1 MKAVAD
7 KYDKEYLKKDVSLVS
22 ININDGND
30 NAKREELPFEILLKE
45 ISKKLMGYAMVLVKN
60 NEDDAWDL
68 IQVTI
73 LKLIEKKEVFMKSDY
88 KTAFAKTVLKNS
100 FIDKYRKDKRMVS
113 VEANSIQLIEQGK
126 LQEAR
131 EFDEMLTFL
140 ESMDDEDQTILAML
154 ALGHS
159 YQEIQEVLGPISI
172 GNLRVKANRARIR
185 LAESMERE
193 HE

>member
-7 KYDKEYLKKDVSLVS
+7 KHENKYLKKGVSLIS
-22 ININDGND
+22 ININDANGNT
-30 NAKREELPFEILLKE
+30 KREELPFDKLLKE

-60 NEDDAWDL
+60 REDDAWDL
-68 IQVTI
+68 IQITI
-73 LKLIEKKEVFMKSDY
+73 LKLIEKKEVFMKSNY

-113 VEANSIQLIEQGK
+113 VEGNSIQLIEQGK

-131 EFDEMLTFL
+131 EFEEMLTFL

-185 LAESMERE
+185 LAESMGRE
-193 HE
+193 YE

>member
-7 KYDKEYLKKDVSLVS
+7 KYDKEYLEKDVSLVS
-22 ININDGND
+22 INIIDRNE
-30 NAKREELPFEILLKE
+30 KTKKEELSFEILLKE
-45 ISKKLMGYAMVLVKN
+45 VSKKLMGYSMVLVKN

-68 IQVTI
+68 IQLTI
-73 LKLIEKKEVFMKSDY
+73 LKLLEKKEVFMKSEC
-88 KTAFAKTVLKNS
+88 KIAFAKTVLKNS

-113 VEANSIQLIEQGK
+113 VEGNSIQLIEQGK
-126 LQEAR
+126 LQESR
-131 EFDEMLTFL
+131 EFEEMLTFL
-140 ESMDDEDQTILAML
+140 ESMDEEDQTILAML

>member
-1 MKAVAD
+1 MSAIAERKKTSSKIKENKVVFKVA
-7 KYDKEYLKKDVSLVS
+7 KKTSKQEDQ
-22 ININDGND
+22 
-30 NAKREELPFEILLKE
+30 ELSFETLLKE
-45 ISKKLMGYAMVLVKN
+45 IPKKLMGYAMVLAKN
-60 NEDDAWDL
+60 NKDDAWDL
-68 IQVTI
+68 IQTTV
-73 LKLIEKKEVFMKSDY
+73 LKLIEKKKVFMKVKY
-88 KTAFAKTVLKNS
+88 KTSFTKVILRNA

-113 VEANSIQLIEQGK
+113 IEENSIQLIEPGK
-126 LQEAR
+126 FEEAR
-131 EFDEMLTFL
+131 ESEEMLTFL
-140 ESMDDEDQTILAML
+140 ESMDVEDQIILAML

>member
-22 ININDGND
+22 ININDRNE
-30 NAKREELPFEILLKE
+30 NTNKEEFPFEILLKE
-45 ISKKLMGYAMVLVKN
+45 ISKKLMGYALVLVKN

-131 EFDEMLTFL
+131 EFEEMLTFL

>member
-1 MKAVAD
+1 MKSIVEI
-7 KYDKEYLKKDVSLVS
+7 KENKYLKKNLNLIST
-22 ININDGND
+22 NIDDANEST
-30 NAKREELPFEILLKE
+30 KKKVPFEILLKE

-73 LKLIEKKEVFMKSDY
+73 LKLLEKKEVFMKSDY

-113 VEANSIQLIEQGK
+113 VEANSIQLTEPGK

-131 EFDEMLTFL
+131 EFEEMLTFL

-185 LAESMERE
+185 LAESMGRE

>member
-7 KYDKEYLKKDVSLVS
+7 KHENKYLKQDVSLIS
-22 ININDGND
+22 INISDANENI
-30 NAKREELPFEILLKE
+30 KKEELPFDILLKE

-60 NEDDAWDL
+60 REDDAWDL
-68 IQVTI
+68 IQITI
-73 LKLIEKKEVFMKSDY
+73 LKLIEKKEVFMKSNY

-113 VEANSIQLIEQGK
+113 VEGNSIQLIEQGK

-131 EFDEMLTFL
+131 EFEEMLTFL

-159 YQEIQEVLGPISI
+159 YQEIQEVLGPISV

-185 LAESMERE
+185 LAESMGRE

>member
-7 KYDKEYLKKDVSLVS
+7 KYDKEYLEKDVSLVS
-22 ININDGND
+22 ININDRNE
-30 NAKREELPFEILLKE
+30 NTKKEELPFEILLKE
-45 ISKKLMGYAMVLVKN
+45 ISKKLMGYSMVLVKN

-113 VEANSIQLIEQGK
+113 VEANSVQLIEQGK

-131 EFDEMLTFL
+131 EFEEMLTFL

-172 GNLRVKANRARIR
+172 GNLRVKANRARIK
-185 LAESMERE
+185 LAESMGRE
-193 HE
+193 YE

>member
-1 MKAVAD
+1 MKAFAD
-7 KYDKEYLKKDVSLVS
+7 KYDKEYLEKDVNLVS
-22 ININDGND
+22 ININDGNE
-30 NAKREELPFEILLKE
+30 NTKKEELPFETLLKE
-45 ISKKLMGYAMVLVKN
+45 ISKKLMGYAMVLTKN

-68 IQVTI
+68 IQITI
-73 LKLIEKKEVFMKSDY
+73 LKLMEKKEVFMKSDY

-113 VEANSIQLIEQGK
+113 VEANSIQLTEPGK

-131 EFDEMLTFL
+131 EFEEMLTFL

-185 LAESMERE
+185 LAESMGRE

>member
-1 MKAVAD
+1 MSAIAERKETSSEIKENRVVFKVAE
-7 KYDKEYLKKDVSLVS
+7 KTLKQEDQ
-22 ININDGND
+22 
-30 NAKREELPFEILLKE
+30 ELSFEALLKE
-45 ISKKLMGYAMVLVKN
+45 IPKKLMGYAMVLAKN

-68 IQVTI
+68 IQTTV
-73 LKLIEKKEVFMKSDY
+73 LKLIEKKNFFMKVKY
-88 KTAFAKTVLKNS
+88 KTSFTKVILRNA

-113 VEANSIQLIEQGK
+113 IEESSIQLIEPGK
-126 LQEAR
+126 LEEAR
-131 EFDEMLTFL
+131 ESDEMLTFL
-140 ESMDDEDQTILAML
+140 ESMDGEDQIILAML

>member
-1 MKAVAD
+1 MSAIAEIKETSSEIKENRAVFKVA
-7 KYDKEYLKKDVSLVS
+7 KKTLKQEDQKLS
-22 ININDGND
+22 
-30 NAKREELPFEILLKE
+30 FEVLLKE
-45 ISKKLMGYAMVLVKN
+45 IPKKLMGYAMVLAKN

-68 IQVTI
+68 IQTTV
-73 LKLIEKKEVFMKSDY
+73 LKLIEKKKFFMKVKY
-88 KTAFAKTVLKNS
+88 KTSFTKVILRNA

-113 VEANSIQLIEQGK
+113 IEENSIQLIEPGK
-126 LQEAR
+126 FEEAR
-131 EFDEMLTFL
+131 ESDEMLTFL
-140 ESMDDEDQTILAML
+140 ESMDGEDQIILAML

>member
-1 MKAVAD
+1 MSAIAERKETSSEIKENKVVFKVA
-7 KYDKEYLKKDVSLVS
+7 KKTFKQEDQ
-22 ININDGND
+22 
-30 NAKREELPFEILLKE
+30 ELSFEVLLKE
-45 ISKKLMGYAMVLVKN
+45 IPKKLMGYAMVLAKN

-68 IQVTI
+68 IQITV
-73 LKLIEKKEVFMKSDY
+73 LKLIEKKKVFMKVKY
-88 KTAFAKTVLKNS
+88 KTSFTKVILRNA

-113 VEANSIQLIEQGK
+113 IEENSIQLIEPGK
-126 LQEAR
+126 FEEAR
-131 EFDEMLTFL
+131 ESEEMLTFL
-140 ESMDDEDQTILAML
+140 ESMNDEDQIILAML

>member
-1 MKAVAD
+1 MSAIAERKETSSEIKENKVVFKVANKTFKQED
-7 KYDKEYLKKDVSLVS
+7 Q
-22 ININDGND
+22 
-30 NAKREELPFEILLKE
+30 ELSFEVLLKE
-45 ISKKLMGYAMVLVKN
+45 IPKKLMGYAMVLAKN

-68 IQVTI
+68 IQTTV
-73 LKLIEKKEVFMKSDY
+73 LKLIEKKKVFMKVKY
-88 KTAFAKTVLKNS
+88 KTSFTKVILRNA

-113 VEANSIQLIEQGK
+113 IEENSIQLIEPGK
-126 LQEAR
+126 FEEAR
-131 EFDEMLTFL
+131 ESEEMLTFL
-140 ESMDDEDQTILAML
+140 ESMNDEDQIILAML

>member
-1 MKAVAD
+1 MSAIAERKETSSEIKENRFVFKVA
-7 KYDKEYLKKDVSLVS
+7 KKTLKQGDQ
-22 ININDGND
+22 
-30 NAKREELPFEILLKE
+30 ELSFEALLKE
-45 ISKKLMGYAMVLVKN
+45 IPKKLMGYAMVLAKN

-68 IQVTI
+68 IQTTV
-73 LKLIEKKEVFMKSDY
+73 LKLIEKKKVFMKVKY
-88 KTAFAKTVLKNS
+88 KTSFTKVILRNV

-113 VEANSIQLIEQGK
+113 IEENSIQLIEPGK
-126 LQEAR
+126 LEEAR
-131 EFDEMLTFL
+131 ESDEMLTFL
-140 ESMDDEDQTILAML
+140 ESMDGEDQIILAML

-159 YQEIQEVLGPISI
+159 YQEIQEVLGSISI

>member
-1 MKAVAD
+1 MSAIAERKETSSEIKENKVVFKVA
-7 KYDKEYLKKDVSLVS
+7 KKTLKQEDQ
-22 ININDGND
+22 
-30 NAKREELPFEILLKE
+30 ELSFEVLLKE
-45 ISKKLMGYAMVLVKN
+45 IPKKLMGYAMVLAKN

-68 IQVTI
+68 IQTTV
-73 LKLIEKKEVFMKSDY
+73 LKLIEKKKVFMKVKY
-88 KTAFAKTVLKNS
+88 KTSFTKVILRNA

-113 VEANSIQLIEQGK
+113 IEENSIQLIEPGK
-126 LQEAR
+126 FEEAR
-131 EFDEMLTFL
+131 ESDEMLTFL

>member
-1 MKAVAD
+1 
-7 KYDKEYLKKDVSLVS
+7 
-22 ININDGND
+22 
-30 NAKREELPFEILLKE
+30 
-45 ISKKLMGYAMVLVKN
+45 
-60 NEDDAWDL
+60 
-68 IQVTI
+68 
-73 LKLIEKKEVFMKSDY
+73 
-88 KTAFAKTVLKNS
+88 
-100 FIDKYRKDKRMVS
+100 MVS

-131 EFDEMLTFL
+131 EFEEMLTFL
-140 ESMDDEDQTILAML
+140 ESMDDEDPTILAML

-159 YQEIQEVLGPISI
+159 YQEIQEVLGPISM

>member
-1 MKAVAD
+1 MSAIAERKETSSEIKENRFVFKVA
-7 KYDKEYLKKDVSLVS
+7 KKTLKQGDQ
-22 ININDGND
+22 
-30 NAKREELPFEILLKE
+30 ELSFEALLKE
-45 ISKKLMGYAMVLVKN
+45 IPKKLMGYAMVLAKN

-68 IQVTI
+68 IQTTV
-73 LKLIEKKEVFMKSDY
+73 LKLIEKKKVFMKVKY
-88 KTAFAKTVLKNS
+88 KTSFTKVILRNV

-113 VEANSIQLIEQGK
+113 IEENSIQLIEPGK
-126 LQEAR
+126 LEEAR
-131 EFDEMLTFL
+131 ESDEMLTFL
-140 ESMDDEDQTILAML
+140 ESMDGEDQIILAML

>member
-1 MKAVAD
+1 MSAIAERKKTSSEAKENKVAF
-7 KYDKEYLKKDVSLVS
+7 KVAKKTLKQEDQ
-22 ININDGND
+22 
-30 NAKREELPFEILLKE
+30 ELSFEALLKE
-45 ISKKLMGYAMVLVKN
+45 IPKKLMGYAMVLAKN
-60 NEDDAWDL
+60 NKDDAWDL
-68 IQVTI
+68 IQTTV
-73 LKLIEKKEVFMKSDY
+73 LKLIEKKKVFMKVKY
-88 KTAFAKTVLKNS
+88 KTSFTKVILRNA

-113 VEANSIQLIEQGK
+113 IEENSIQLIEPGK
-126 LQEAR
+126 FEEAR
-131 EFDEMLTFL
+131 ESEEMLTFL
-140 ESMDDEDQTILAML
+140 ESMNDEDQIILAML

>member
-1 MKAVAD
+1 MIAIAERKETSSEIKENKVVFKVA
-7 KYDKEYLKKDVSLVS
+7 KKTFKQIDQ
-22 ININDGND
+22 
-30 NAKREELPFEILLKE
+30 ELSFEVLLKE
-45 ISKKLMGYAMVLVKN
+45 IPKKLMGYAMVLAKN

-68 IQVTI
+68 IQTTV
-73 LKLIEKKEVFMKSDY
+73 LKLIEKKKVFMKVKY
-88 KTAFAKTVLKNS
+88 KTSFTKVILRNA

-113 VEANSIQLIEQGK
+113 IEENSIQLIEPGK
-126 LQEAR
+126 FEEAR
-131 EFDEMLTFL
+131 ESDEMLTFL

>member
-1 MKAVAD
+1 MRATAERKETSSEIKENKVVFKVA
-7 KYDKEYLKKDVSLVS
+7 KKTFKQEDQ
-22 ININDGND
+22 
-30 NAKREELPFEILLKE
+30 ELSFEVLLKE
-45 ISKKLMGYAMVLVKN
+45 IPKKLMGYAMVLAKN

-68 IQVTI
+68 IQTTI
-73 LKLIEKKEVFMKSDY
+73 LKLIEKKEVFMKVKY
-88 KTAFAKTVLKNS
+88 KTSFTKVILRNA

-113 VEANSIQLIEQGK
+113 IEENSIQLIEPGK
-126 LQEAR
+126 FEEAR
-131 EFDEMLTFL
+131 ESDEMLTFL

>member
-1 MKAVAD
+1 MSAILEIKETSPEIKENKVVFKVA
-7 KYDKEYLKKDVSLVS
+7 KKTLRQEDQEMS
-22 ININDGND
+22 
-30 NAKREELPFEILLKE
+30 FETLLKE
-45 ISKKLMGYAMVLVKN
+45 IPKKLMGYAMVLAKN

-68 IQVTI
+68 IQTTV
-73 LKLIEKKEVFMKSDY
+73 LKLIEKKKVFMKVKY
-88 KTAFAKTVLKNS
+88 KTSFTKVILRNA
-100 FIDKYRKDKRMVS
+100 FIDKYRKDKRTVS
-113 VEANSIQLIEQGK
+113 IEENSIQLIEPGK
-126 LQEAR
+126 FEEAR
-131 EFDEMLTFL
+131 ESDEMLTFL
-140 ESMDDEDQTILAML
+140 ESMDGEDQIILAML

>member
-1 MKAVAD
+1 MKAAVEIKEN
-7 KYDKEYLKKDVSLVS
+7 KYFKKDLNLVS
-22 ININDGND
+22 TNIDDEN
-30 NAKREELPFEILLKE
+30 KSTKKKEVRFETLLKE
-45 ISKKLMGYAMVLVKN
+45 ISKKMMGYAMVLVKN

-68 IQVTI
+68 IQITI
-73 LKLIEKKEVFMKSDY
+73 LKLIEKKEVFMKSDF

-113 VEANSIQLIEQGK
+113 VEANSIELTEPGK

-131 EFDEMLTFL
+131 EFEEMLTFL

-159 YQEIQEVLGPISI
+159 YQEIQEILGPISI

-193 HE
+193 NE

>member
-7 KYDKEYLKKDVSLVS
+7 KHENKYLKQDVSLIS
-22 ININDGND
+22 INISDANEHT
-30 NAKREELPFEILLKE
+30 KKEELPFDILLKE

-60 NEDDAWDL
+60 REDDAWDL
-68 IQVTI
+68 IQITI
-73 LKLIEKKEVFMKSDY
+73 LKLIEKKEVFMKSNY

-113 VEANSIQLIEQGK
+113 VEGNSIQLIEQGK

-131 EFDEMLTFL
+131 EFEEMLTFL

-172 GNLRVKANRARIR
+172 GNLRVKANRARIK
-185 LAESMERE
+185 LAESMGRE

>member
-1 MKAVAD
+1 MKSVIEIKED
-7 KYDKEYLKKDVSLVS
+7 KYLKKNLNLVS
-22 ININDGND
+22 TNIDDANEST
-30 NAKREELPFEILLKE
+30 KKKVPFEILLKE

-60 NEDDAWDL
+60 NEADAWDL
-68 IQVTI
+68 IQMTI
-73 LKLIEKKEVFMKSDY
+73 LKLIEKKEVFMKSTY

-113 VEANSIQLIEQGK
+113 VEANSIQLTEPGK

-131 EFDEMLTFL
+131 EFEEMLTFL

-154 ALGHS
+154 AFGHS

-185 LAESMERE
+185 LAESMGRE
-193 HE
+193 YE

>member
-1 MKAVAD
+1 MSAIAERKKTSSKIKENKVVFKVA
-7 KYDKEYLKKDVSLVS
+7 KKTSKQEDQ
-22 ININDGND
+22 
-30 NAKREELPFEILLKE
+30 ELSFETLLKE
-45 ISKKLMGYAMVLVKN
+45 IPKKLMGYAMVLAKN

-68 IQVTI
+68 IQTTI
-73 LKLIEKKEVFMKSDY
+73 LKLIEKKKVFMKVKY
-88 KTAFAKTVLKNS
+88 KTSFTKVILRNA

-113 VEANSIQLIEQGK
+113 IEENYIQLIVPGK
-126 LQEAR
+126 LEEAR
-131 EFDEMLTFL
+131 ESEEMLTFL
-140 ESMDDEDQTILAML
+140 ESMDEDDQIILAML
-154 ALGHS
+154 AFGHS

>member
-1 MKAVAD
+1 MSAIAERKKTSSETKENKVAF
-7 KYDKEYLKKDVSLVS
+7 KVAKKTLKQEDQ
-22 ININDGND
+22 
-30 NAKREELPFEILLKE
+30 ELSFEVLLKE
-45 ISKKLMGYAMVLVKN
+45 IPKKLMGYAMVLAKN

-68 IQVTI
+68 IQTTV
-73 LKLIEKKEVFMKSDY
+73 LKLIEKKKVFMKVKY
-88 KTAFAKTVLKNS
+88 KTSFTKVILRNA

-113 VEANSIQLIEQGK
+113 IEENSIQLIEPGK
-126 LQEAR
+126 FEEAR
-131 EFDEMLTFL
+131 ESDEMLTFL

-172 GNLRVKANRARIR
+172 GNLRVKANRARIK

>member
-1 MKAVAD
+1 MKAVAN
-7 KYDKEYLKKDVSLVS
+7 KYDKEYLEKDVSLVS
-22 ININDGND
+22 ININDRNEST
-30 NAKREELPFEILLKE
+30 KKEELPFEILLKE
-45 ISKKLMGYAMVLVKN
+45 VSKKLMGYSMVLVKN

-73 LKLIEKKEVFMKSDY
+73 LKLLEKKEVFMKSDY

-131 EFDEMLTFL
+131 EFEEMLTFL

-159 YQEIQEVLGPISI
+159 YKEIQEVLGPISI

>member
-7 KYDKEYLKKDVSLVS
+7 KYDKEYLEKDVSLVS
-22 ININDGND
+22 ININDRNE
-30 NAKREELPFEILLKE
+30 NTKKEELPFEILLKE
-45 ISKKLMGYAMVLVKN
+45 ISKKLMGYSMVLVKN

-131 EFDEMLTFL
+131 EFEEMLTFL

>member
-1 MKAVAD
+1 MSAIAERKETSSEIKENKVVFKVA
-7 KYDKEYLKKDVSLVS
+7 KKTFKQEDQ
-22 ININDGND
+22 
-30 NAKREELPFEILLKE
+30 ELSFEVLLKE
-45 ISKKLMGYAMVLVKN
+45 IPKKLMGYAMVLAKN

-68 IQVTI
+68 IQTTV
-73 LKLIEKKEVFMKSDY
+73 LKLIEKKKVFMKVKY
-88 KTAFAKTVLKNS
+88 KTSFTKVILRNA

-113 VEANSIQLIEQGK
+113 IEENSIQLIEPGK
-126 LQEAR
+126 FEEAR
-131 EFDEMLTFL
+131 ESDEMLTFL

-193 HE
+193 HG

>member
-7 KYDKEYLKKDVSLVS
+7 KYDKEYLEKDVSLVS
-22 ININDGND
+22 ININDRNE
-30 NAKREELPFEILLKE
+30 NTNKEELSFEILLKE
-45 ISKKLMGYAMVLVKN
+45 VSEKLMGYAMVLVKN
-60 NEDDAWDL
+60 NKDDAWDL

-73 LKLIEKKEVFMKSDY
+73 LKLIEKKEVLMKSDY
-88 KTAFAKTVLKNS
+88 KIAFAKTVLKNS

-113 VEANSIQLIEQGK
+113 VEGNSIQLIEQGK

-131 EFDEMLTFL
+131 EFEEMLTFL

-185 LAESMERE
+185 LAESMGRE

>member
-1 MKAVAD
+1 MSAILEIKETSPEIKENKVVFKVA
-7 KYDKEYLKKDVSLVS
+7 KKTLKQEDQEMS
-22 ININDGND
+22 
-30 NAKREELPFEILLKE
+30 FETLLKE
-45 ISKKLMGYAMVLVKN
+45 IPKKLMGYAMVLAKN

-68 IQVTI
+68 IQTTV
-73 LKLIEKKEVFMKSDY
+73 LKLIEKKKVFMKVKY
-88 KTAFAKTVLKNS
+88 KTSFTKVILRNA
-100 FIDKYRKDKRMVS
+100 FIDKYRKDKRTVS
-113 VEANSIQLIEQGK
+113 IEENSIQLIEPGK
-126 LQEAR
+126 FEEAR
-131 EFDEMLTFL
+131 ESDEMLTFL

>member
-7 KYDKEYLKKDVSLVS
+7 KYDKEYLEKDVSLVS
-22 ININDGND
+22 ININDRNE
-30 NAKREELPFEILLKE
+30 NTNKEELSFEILLKE
-45 ISKKLMGYAMVLVKN
+45 VSEKLMGYAMVLVKN
-60 NEDDAWDL
+60 NKDDAWDL

-73 LKLIEKKEVFMKSDY
+73 LKLIEKKEVLMKSDY
-88 KTAFAKTVLKNS
+88 KIAFAKTVLKNS

-131 EFDEMLTFL
+131 EFEEMLTFL

-172 GNLRVKANRARIR
+172 GNLRVKANRARIK
-185 LAESMERE
+185 LAESMGRE
-193 HE
+193 YE

>member
-1 MKAVAD
+1 MKAAVEI
-7 KYDKEYLKKDVSLVS
+7 KESKNLKKDLNFVST
-22 ININDGND
+22 NIDEKNEST
-30 NAKREELPFEILLKE
+30 KKEEVPFEILLKE

-68 IQVTI
+68 IQMTI
-73 LKLIEKKEVFMKSDY
+73 LKLMEKKEVFMKSDY

-113 VEANSIQLIEQGK
+113 VEANSIQLTEPGK

-131 EFDEMLTFL
+131 EFEEMLTFL
-140 ESMDDEDQTILAML
+140 ESMDDEDQIILAML

-185 LAESMERE
+185 LAESMGRE